1 MSGQSELNFIEDE
14 GLGGFRLHRFE
25 LLNWG
30 TFDGGVRVISLN
42 GKNALLTGDIG
53 SGKSTIVDAM
63 TTLLISPSR
72 LMYNKAAGAEAKER
86 TLRSYVEGYYKSAR
100 EDEGGSARHVGL
112 RKAGSYSVLLGHFHN
127 GSLGADLTL
136 AQVFWLDHNRAQ
148 PERLYALAEKDLSI
162 REHFSNFGVEIKGL
176 RKKLREAGIDIFDS
190 YPQYHGAF
198 SRIFGIR
205 SEQALNLF
213 NQTVSMKTI
222 GDLTS
227 FVRSHMLEKFDAAS
241 RIRALIGHFD
251 DLTGAHEA
259 ALRAKRQVELLTP
272 LKELDEKF
280 RAGKRESEALEAAA
294 AAADC
299 WLAGYKS
306 GLLEA
311 RVREL
316 SVEAVKIAE
325 QLRSLAE
332 QKEERESSRAELI
345 SSISSEGGGR
355 IQSLEREIQLKDGER
370 DRRKGNAG
378 RYDEIAKKLSLV
390 SCDSISCFA
399 ENIERLGEIREKTE
413 RERASLQNL
422 LSERIGAKGRL
433 DEEAAEI
440 SGELASLR
448 ARRSNIEAR
457 SVAMRERIA
466 EALSINEDELPFAGE
481 LIEVRKEESKWEG
494 AAERL
499 LHNFALSLLVP
510 EEYYKAV
517 SEWVDKNN
525 LSGRL
530 VYFRVREKAAP
541 RPAALPARSL
551 VEKLALKEDS
561 PLFHW
566 LRSEIVSRFN
576 YSCCETMEEFRRE
589 PKAVTVNGQI
599 KSNERRHEKD
609 DRYGINDR
617 SRYILGWNNKDKI
630 KLLEGR
636 EAALRKDIARYRSET
651 EGLKAKLQTLSEKND
666 RISKLEYFTAFSDL
680 DWRGVS
686 REIEELNSEL
696 KLLRAASRKLDALKK
711 RLEDTERAIRA
722 IEEKR
727 ERALKNQ
734 AKNDM
739 ESVDA
744 KGRLEEERANMT
756 PELLRLH
763 SPSFQRLE
771 ALLMKE
777 RGKGARVSLENA
789 AEIKKTLTAHLLE
802 AKKRSD
808 AENGKMS
815 NKLTGMMTAF
825 KQEYILETQDFTTEM
840 ESLPEYLALLERLN
854 RDDLPRF
861 EAKFRELLKGKTI
874 QEIASFHGNL
884 DKTGRDIEERIRT
897 INEALAQ
904 IEYGPGRYIAL
915 EAEREKDIVIRQF
928 QNDLRECTRD
938 SIAGESEER
947 TAEMR
952 FAAIEKIIA
961 RFRGR
966 PDFSADDRRWTEKVT
981 DVRNWY
987 SFAAS
992 ERWKEDDKE
1001 FEHYSDSSGKS
1012 GGQKEKLA
1020 YTILA
1025 ASLAYQFGIDV
1036 GGSKARTFRFVII
1049 DEAFARGS
1057 DESARFAL
1065 ELFKTLN
1072 LQLLIVTPK
1081 QKIQVIEP
1089 YVSNVTFVS
1098 NRDGNSSSLT
1108 NMTIEEYYEQKKS
1121 RRELDDEK

>member
-1 MSGQSELNFIEDE
+1 MSVQAELNFAEDE
-14 GLGGFRLHRFE
+14 NLGGFRLHRFE

-30 TFDGGVRVISLN
+30 TFDGGVRVITPN

-53 SGKSTIVDAM
+53 SGKSTIVDAI
-63 TTLLISPSR
+63 TTLLISPAK

-100 EDEGGSARHVGL
+100 EEDGIAARHVGL
-112 RKAGSYSVLLGHFHN
+112 RKAGLYSVLLGHFHN
-127 GSLGADLTL
+127 SSLNADITLT
-136 AQVFWLDHNRAQ
+136 QVFWLDPSRTQ
-148 PERLYALAEKDLSI
+148 PERLYALAERPLSI
-162 REHFSNFGVEIKGL
+162 REHFSNFGTEIKGL
-176 RKKLREAGIDIFDS
+176 RKKLRDAGIDVFEN

-198 SRIFGIR
+198 ARTFGIR

-227 FVRSHMLEKFDAAS
+227 FVRTHMLEKFDAAS
-241 RIRALIGHFD
+241 RIRDLIGHFD

-259 ALRAKRQVELLTP
+259 VLKAKRQVELLTP
-272 LKELDEKF
+272 LKELEG
-280 RAGKRESEALEAAA
+280 RYGAARRESWELEAAA
-294 AAADC
+294 AAVDC
-299 WLAGYKS
+299 WLAGYKTK
-306 GLLEA
+306 LLEA
-311 RVREL
+311 RIGEL
-316 SVEAVKIAE
+316 SVEAAKITE
-325 QLRSLAE
+325 QLQGLAE
-332 QKEERESSRAELI
+332 QKKEKESQKADLI
-345 SSISSEGGGR
+345 AAISNEGGGR
-355 IQSLEREIQLKDGER
+355 IQSLERELQLKEAER
-370 DRRKGNAG
+370 ERKKKNAA
-378 RYDEIAKKLSLV
+378 RYDQLAKKLSLTA
-390 SCDSISCFA
+390 C
-399 ENIERLGEIREKTE
+399 ENVDYFVENGRALGELREKTE
-413 RERASLQNL
+413 TERASLQNSL
-422 LSERIGAKGRL
+422 TEVLGSKGKL
-433 DEEAAEI
+433 EEEAAALR
-440 SGELASLR
+440 GELASLR

-457 SVAMRERIA
+457 SVALRGMIA
-466 EALSINEDELPFAGE
+466 EALSIDEEQLPFAGE
-481 LIEVRKEESKWEG
+481 LIEVRKDEAKWEG

-510 EEYYKAV
+510 DRYYKDV

-525 LSGRL
+525 LGGRL
-530 VYFRVREKAAP
+530 VYFRVREKAAAP
-541 RPAALPARSL
+541 LPPLPARSL
-551 VEKLALKEDS
+551 VGKLALKEDS
-561 PLFHW
+561 SLFRW
-566 LRSEIVSRFN
+566 LRSEVVTRFN
-576 YSCCETMEEFRRE
+576 YVCCETMEDFRRE

-599 KSNERRHEKD
+599 KSNEKRHEKD
-609 DRYGINDR
+609 DRYKISDR

-630 KLLEGR
+630 KLLERR
-636 EAALRKDIARYRSET
+636 EAALVKDISRCLSEVAA
-651 EGLKAKLQTLSEKND
+651 LNAKLRVLNEKND
-666 RISKLEYFTAFSDL
+666 GISKLEYFTSFAEL
-680 DWRGVS
+680 DWRGAA
-686 REIEELNSEL
+686 REIEELNTEL
-696 KLLRAASRKLDALKK
+696 KSLRAASQKLDALKK
-711 RLEDTERAIRA
+711 RLEAVEKSLKA
-722 IEEKR
+722 IEDKKET
-727 ERALKNQ
+727 AFKNQ
-734 AKNDM
+734 AKNGI
-739 ESVDA
+739 ESESRNQQLA
-744 KGRLEEERANMT
+744 EELKNMT
-756 PELLRLH
+756 GELAARH
-763 SPSFQRLE
+763 SPAFPRLE
-771 ALLMKE
+771 ALLARE
-777 RGKGARVSLENA
+777 KGVAARVTLENA
-789 AEIKKTLTAHLLE
+789 AEIRKGLTGALLE
-802 AKKRSD
+802 AKKSAD
-808 AENGKMS
+808 SSAEKMS

-840 ESLPEYLALLERLN
+840 ESLPEYLGFLERLN

-928 QNDLRECTRD
+928 QSDLRECTRD

-961 RFRGR
+961 RFKGR
-966 PDFSADDRRWTEKVT
+966 PEFSADDRRWTEKVT

-1025 ASLAYQFGIDV
+1025 ASLAYQFGLDA

-1108 NMTIEEYYEQKKS
+1108 NMTIEEYFEQKNN
-1121 RRELDDEK
+1121 RRELDDGK

>member
-1 MSGQSELNFIEDE
+1 MIGQAELNFEE
-14 GLGGFRLHRFE
+14 NENMGGFRLHRFE

-30 TFDGGVRVISLN
+30 TFDGGVRVITPN
-42 GKNALLTGDIG
+42 GRNALLTGDIG
-53 SGKSTIVDAM
+53 SGKSTIVDAI
-63 TTLLISPSR
+63 TTLLISPSK

-100 EDEGGSARHVGL
+100 EEDGIAARHVGL
-112 RKAGSYSVLLGHFHN
+112 RKAGLYSVLLGHFHN
-127 GSLGADLTL
+127 SSLNADITL
-136 AQVFWLDHNRAQ
+136 AQVFWLDPNRTQ
-148 PERLYALAEKDLSI
+148 PERLYAFAERPLSI
-162 REHFSNFGVEIKGL
+162 REHFSSFGTDMKGL
-176 RKKLREAGIDIFDS
+176 RKKLRDASAEVFEN

-198 SRIFGIR
+198 ARAFGIR

-227 FVRSHMLEKFDAAS
+227 FVRTHMLEKFDAAS
-241 RIRALIGHFD
+241 RIRDLIGHFD

-259 ALRAKRQVELLTP
+259 VHKAKRQVELLTP
-272 LKELDEKF
+272 MQELDVKY
-280 RAGKRESEALEAAA
+280 RDGRKESQELEAAA
-294 AAADC
+294 AALDC
-299 WLAGYKS
+299 WLAGYKTK
-306 GLLEA
+306 LLEA
-311 RVREL
+311 RIREAA
-316 SVEAVKIAE
+316 VEAVKIAE
-325 QLRSLAE
+325 QLQALAE
-332 QKEERESSRAELI
+332 QKDEKEAQKAGLI
-345 SSISSEGGGR
+345 AAISSEGGGR
-355 IQSLEREIQLKDGER
+355 IQSLERELQLKEAER
-370 DRRKGNAG
+370 DRRKKNAA
-378 RYDEIAKKLSLV
+378 RYDQIAKKLSLAACENL
-390 SCDSISCFA
+390 SYFA
-399 ENIERLGEIREKTE
+399 ENGERLGELREKTE
-413 RERASLQNL
+413 SERASLQNRL
-422 LSERIGAKGRL
+422 TESLGAKGKL
-433 DEEAAEI
+433 DEEISALRGEI
-440 SGELASLR
+440 TSLR

-457 SVAMRERIA
+457 SVAMRERIT
-466 EALSINEDELPFAGE
+466 EELSIGEEELPFAGE
-481 LIEVRKEESKWEG
+481 LIEVRKDESKWEG

-510 EEYYKAV
+510 DGYYKSV

-525 LSGRL
+525 LGGRL
-530 VYFRVREKAAP
+530 VYYRVREKTAAQP
-541 RPAALPARSL
+541 VPLPARSL

-561 PLFHW
+561 ALFHW
-566 LRSEIVSRFN
+566 LRAEVASRF
-576 YSCCETMEEFRRE
+576 SFACCETMEDFRRE

-599 KSNERRHEKD
+599 KSNEKRHEKD
-609 DRYGINDR
+609 DRYKINDR

-630 KLLEGR
+630 KLLER
-636 EAALRKDIARYRSET
+636 QEAALTKDILRCQSDIS
-651 EGLKAKLQTLSEKND
+651 GFNAKLRALSERSD
-666 RISKLEYFTAFSDL
+666 GISKLEYFSSFAEL
-680 DWRGVS
+680 DWRGVA
-686 REIEELNSEL
+686 REIEELNAEL
-696 KLLRAASRKLDALKK
+696 KTLRAASQKLDALKK
-711 RLEDTERAIRA
+711 RLEDVEKTLKSIEDKKEAAFKSQTKNSIESDARARQ
-722 IEEKR
+722 
-727 ERALKNQ
+727 L
-734 AKNDM
+734 D
-739 ESVDA
+739 
-744 KGRLEEERANMT
+744 EERANMT
-756 PELLRLH
+756 AELAERCE
-763 SPSFQRLE
+763 PSFPRLE
-771 ALLMKE
+771 ALLINV
-777 RGKGARVSLENA
+777 KGPVARVTLENA
-789 AEIKKTLTAHLLE
+789 AEIKKSLTSALFD
-802 AKKRSD
+802 AKKNVDSA
-808 AENGKMS
+808 AEKIS
-815 NKLTGMMTAF
+815 NKLTAMMASF
-825 KQEYILETQDFTTEM
+825 KQEYILETQDFTTDM
-840 ESLPEYLALLERLN
+840 ESLPEYLGLLERLN

-915 EAEREKDIVIRQF
+915 ETEREKDIVIRQF
-928 QNDLRECTRD
+928 QSDLRDCTRD

-947 TAEMR
+947 TSELR

-961 RFRGR
+961 RFKGR
-966 PDFSADDRRWTEKVT
+966 PEFSADDRRWTEKVT

-1025 ASLAYQFGIDV
+1025 ASLAYQFGVDV

-1108 NMTIEEYYEQKKS
+1108 NMTIEEYFEQKKS
-1121 RRELDDEK
+1121 RNELDDGK

>member
-1 MSGQSELNFIEDE
+1 MSGQTDLNFAEDE
-14 GLGGFRLHRFE
+14 NLGGFRLHRFE

-30 TFDGGVRVISLN
+30 TFDGGVRVITPN

-53 SGKSTIVDAM
+53 SGKSTIVDAI
-63 TTLLISPSR
+63 TTLLISPAK

-100 EDEGGSARHVGL
+100 EEGGSSARHVGL
-112 RKAGSYSVLLGHFHN
+112 RKAGLYSVLLGHFHN
-127 GSLGADLTL
+127 SSLNVDLTL
-136 AQVFWLDHNRAQ
+136 AQVFWLDPNRTQ
-148 PERLYALAEKDLSI
+148 PERLYALAERPLSI
-162 REHFSNFGVEIKGL
+162 REDFSNFGTEIKGL
-176 RKKLREAGIDIFDS
+176 RKKLRESRVEVFEN

-198 SRIFGIR
+198 ARAFGIR

-227 FVRSHMLEKFDAAS
+227 FVRTHMLEKFDAAS
-241 RIRALIGHFD
+241 RIRDLIGHFD

-259 ALRAKRQVELLTP
+259 VLKAKRQVELLMP
-272 LKELDEKF
+272 LKELDEKY
-280 RAGKRESEALEAAA
+280 RAGRKESREMEEAAA
-294 AAADC
+294 AVDC
-299 WLAGYKS
+299 WLAGYKRR
-306 GLLEA
+306 LLEA
-311 RVREL
+311 RIREL
-316 SVEAVKIAE
+316 SLEDAKIAE
-325 QLRSLAE
+325 ELRSLAK
-332 QKEERESSRAELI
+332 QKEERESQKAGLI
-345 SSISSEGGGR
+345 AAISSEGGGR
-355 IQSLEREIQLKDGER
+355 IQSLERELQLKEAER
-370 DRRKGNAG
+370 ERRKKNAA
-378 RYDEIAKKLSLV
+378 RYDQLAKKLSLAA
-390 SCDSISCFA
+390 CETPGYFA
-399 ENIERLGEIREKTE
+399 ENGEKLGELREKTE
-413 RERASLQNL
+413 AERASLQNRL
-422 LSERIGAKGRL
+422 TECLGAKAKL
-433 DEEAAEI
+433 EEEASALHD
-440 SGELASLR
+440 ELSSLR

-457 SVAMRERIA
+457 SVALRERMT
-466 EALSINEDELPFAGE
+466 EALSIDEEKLPFAGE
-481 LIEVRKEESKWEG
+481 LIEVKKEEAKWEG

-510 EEYYKAV
+510 DAYYKNV

-525 LSGRL
+525 LGGRL
-530 VYFRVREKAAP
+530 VYFRVREKAAAP
-541 RPAALPARSL
+541 LPPLPARSL

-561 PLFHW
+561 PLFSW
-566 LRSEIVSRFN
+566 LRSEALSRFN
-576 YSCCETMEEFRRE
+576 YVCCETMEDFRRE

-599 KSNERRHEKD
+599 KSNEKRHEKD
-609 DRYGINDR
+609 DRYKINDR

-630 KLLEGR
+630 KLLERR
-636 EAALRKDIARYRSET
+636 EAALTKEASHRLSEINDL
-651 EGLKAKLQTLSEKND
+651 GAKLRALDEKND
-666 RISKLEYFTAFSDL
+666 CISKLEYFTSFAEL
-680 DWRGVS
+680 DWRGTA
-686 REIEELNSEL
+686 REIEELNADL
-696 KLLRAASRKLDALKK
+696 KILRAASQKLDALKK
-711 RLEDTERAIRA
+711 RLESADRSLKA
-722 IEEKR
+722 IEDKKE
-727 ERALKNQ
+727 AAIKNQ
-734 AKNDM
+734 AKNGI
-739 ESVDA
+739 ESA
-744 KGRLEEERANMT
+744 SRAQQLAEELDLMT
-756 PELLRLH
+756 EELTARH
-763 SPSFQRLE
+763 RPAFPRLE
-771 ALLMKE
+771 ALLAKE
-777 RGKGARVSLENA
+777 KGATARVTLENA
-789 AEIKKTLTAHLLE
+789 AEIRRGLTGTLLE
-802 AKKRSD
+802 AKKRAD
-808 AENGKMS
+808 AAAEKMS
-815 NKLTGMMTAF
+815 NKLTGMMTSF

-840 ESLPEYLALLERLN
+840 ESLPEYLGLLERLN

-897 INEALAQ
+897 INKALTQ

-928 QNDLRECTRD
+928 QSDLRECTRD

-952 FAAIEKIIA
+952 FSAIEKIIA
-961 RFRGR
+961 RFKGR
-966 PDFSADDRRWTEKVT
+966 PEFSADDRRWTEKVT

-1025 ASLAYQFGIDV
+1025 ASLAYQFGLDV
-1036 GGSKARTFRFVII
+1036 GDSKARTFRFVII

-1108 NMTIEEYYEQKKS
+1108 NMTIEEYLEEKKS
-1121 RRELDDEK
+1121 RHELDDGK